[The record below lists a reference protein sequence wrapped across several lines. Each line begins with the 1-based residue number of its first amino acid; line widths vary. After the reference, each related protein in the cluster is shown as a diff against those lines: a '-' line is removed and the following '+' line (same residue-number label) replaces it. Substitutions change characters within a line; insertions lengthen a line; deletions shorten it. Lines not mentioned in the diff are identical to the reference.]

1 MYKNP
6 ILSANWTVFS
16 KMKTDVVFKRAYNDL
31 LTHLARSA
39 PGGRLASEDKLGD
52 ELGVSRTTVRKILQ
66 QLDSHGV
73 IVGAG
78 RERFLR
84 PGAVLPHPYPEAE
97 TVSVSAQLENR
108 FLEWIL
114 RNDMRPGAS
123 ISELHLS
130 RQFAVSTAGIREF
143 LNRFQR
149 YGLIEKRPNASWR
162 FKGFTISFA
171 LELFEI
177 REMFEVRSALAFG
190 ALPKSSPL
198 WSELETLRL
207 RHLAL
212 LGEIEARFNDFSDL
226 DNRFHRLINQAAPN
240 RFIDSFYDII
250 SMIFHYHYQWS
261 KHSERQRNEVAIEEH
276 MAYIEALMARDTAAI
291 ERTCRAHLTSA
302 RETLIRSASD

>member
-1 MYKNP
+1 
-6 ILSANWTVFS
+6 
-16 KMKTDVVFKRAYNDL
+16 MKTDVVFKRAYNDL
-31 LTHLARSA
+31 LGHLARLS
-39 PGGRLASEDKLGD
+39 PGERLASEDKLGHK
-52 ELGVSRTTVRKILQ
+52 LGVSRTTVRKILHD
-66 QLDSHGV
+66 LGTCGV
-73 IVGAG
+73 IGGAG
-78 RERFLR
+78 RDRFLR
-84 PGAVLPHPYPEAE
+84 PAAVLPEPFPEAE
-97 TVSVSAQLENR
+97 TVSVSAQLESR

-130 RQFAVSTAGIREF
+130 REFTVSTAGIRDF

-162 FKGFTISFA
+162 FKGFTVSFA

-198 WSELETLRL
+198 WSELEAVRL
-207 RHLAL
+207 EHLSL
-212 LGEIEARFNDFSDL
+212 LASIDARFNDFSDL
-226 DNRFHRLINQAAPN
+226 DNRFHRLINEAAPN

-261 KHSERQRNEVAIEEH
+261 KQSERQRNEVAIEEH
-276 MAYIEALMARDTAAI
+276 LAYIEALTARDTAAT
-291 ERTCRAHLTSA
+291 ERWCRAHLASA
-302 RETLIRSASD
+302 KETLIRSACD